1 MNVIAGKYEVVR
13 ELGEGATGKVYL
25 VQHVDI
31 GVKYALKIL
40 NRSLCDQRFI
50 DRFKREA
57 EVLSRFSHPGSVQLR
72 DFGRTEDNAYY
83 MAMDFCEGKTLKSLI
98 EDKGELPIRQALNIL
113 EQLLHVLSAAHKE
126 GIVHRDIK
134 PENLM
139 LLKDSEG
146 KDVVKVLD
154 FGIAKLREMDTNV
167 SMTTEGAS
175 IGTPQYMSPEQ
186 ASGEKDLDQRVDLYA
201 AGVLSYE
208 MLTGSPPFQGDN
220 VLQTLILHL
229 TQAPKPFAEEFGFP
243 KPVEDL
249 VLKALEKN
257 RDARYQS
264 AAEFLD
270 ACKTVQA
277 LLTRSSQET
286 EAVKKAKQV
295 EEVEVKKVEK
305 KPTKILCLDDS
316 EMILHIF
323 KHILEEHGFEVFTAN
338 NSAAVHQ
345 YLFQEHVELLVTDV
359 QMPDLPGTKVCKML
373 KRSLPDLKVLLFS
386 NLPDRELEK
395 LSAESS
401 ADGWIS
407 KNTKPKEWLEKIIE
421 VLKTTPASA

>member
-1 MNVIAGKYEVVR
+1 MDVIAGKYEVIR
-13 ELGEGATGKVYL
+13 ELGEGATGKVFL
-25 VQHVDI
+25 VKHVDI
-31 GVKYALKIL
+31 GVQYALKIL

-83 MAMDFCEGKTLKSLI
+83 MAMDYCEGKTLKKII
-98 EDKGELPIRQALNIL
+98 EEKGELPIRQALNIL
-113 EQLLHVLSAAHKE
+113 DQLLNVLAAAHKE

-146 KDVVKVLD
+146 KEIVKVLD
-154 FGIAKLREMDTNV
+154 FGIAKLREVETNS
-167 SMTTEGAS
+167 SMTMEGAS

-186 ASGEKDLDQRVDLYA
+186 ASGEKNLDQRVDLYA
-201 AGVLSYE
+201 AGVLTYE
-208 MLTGSPPFQGDN
+208 MLTGAPPFLGDN

-229 TQAPKPFAEEFGFP
+229 TQAPKPFAEEYGFP
-243 KPVEDL
+243 MPIQDL
-249 VLKALEKN
+249 VFKALEKN
-257 RDARYQS
+257 RDARYQT
-264 AAEFLD
+264 AQEFLE
-270 ACKTVQA
+270 ACRTVQG
-277 LLTRSSQET
+277 LLNRSGMDI
-286 EAVKKAKQV
+286 EATSGVVKEPVEVPKEEPKKA
-295 EEVEVKKVEK
+295 
-305 KPTKILCLDDS
+305 TKILCLDDS

-323 KHILEEHGFEVFTAN
+323 KHILEENGFEVYTAN

-345 YLFQEHVELLVTDV
+345 YLFQEGVELLVTDV
-359 QMPDLPGTKVCKML
+359 QMPDLPGTKVCRML
-373 KRSLPDLKVLLFS
+373 KKSLPNLKVLLFS

-395 LSAESS
+395 LSSESK

-407 KNTKPKEWLEKIIE
+407 KNTKPKEWLEKIVD
-421 VLKTTPASA
+421 VLKSGGAV